1 MTTNQTLMN
10 QSNMKI
16 NQSIFLLCDHCL
28 WTATYLSKLH
38 INQIF
43 GTNNICPACKYEQLS
58 SFPITQDESFTY
70 SHSRT
75 RGLEVVFELENNLDV
90 QRHS

>member
-28 WTATYLSKLH
+28 WTATCLSKLH
-38 INQIF
+38 INQIL

-75 RGLEVVFELENNLDV
+75 RGLEVVFGI
-90 QRHS
+90 RK